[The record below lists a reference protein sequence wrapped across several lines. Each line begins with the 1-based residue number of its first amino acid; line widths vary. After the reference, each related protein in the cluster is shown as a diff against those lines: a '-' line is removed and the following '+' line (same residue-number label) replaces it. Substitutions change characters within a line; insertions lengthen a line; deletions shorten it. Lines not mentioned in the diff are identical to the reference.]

1 MKECFDYQ
9 ASPRL
14 DMTFNTYIKE
24 KYNFFI
30 FLFIIILYFQRE
42 LKPTKETFLF
52 IKIKIKGKRKFEH
65 INDKPKIL

>member
-24 KYNFFI
+24 K
-30 FLFIIILYFQRE
+30 
-42 LKPTKETFLF
+42 
-52 IKIKIKGKRKFEH
+52 
-65 INDKPKIL
+65 

>member
-30 FLFIIILYFQRE
+30 FFIYYYLFYRE
-42 LKPTKETFLF
+42 LKPTEETLLF
-52 IKIKIKGKRKFEH
+52 IKIKIKGKRKIEH
-65 INDKPKIL
+65 INDKSKII